1 MLTRCSLGFLLISS
15 CLTLLGCA
23 ISSDEATIDQYN
35 QFAIRSAKLE
45 LWNESIFRW
54 EQILEI
60 QPQNAQAHNN
70 LGVAYEALGK
80 TDQAIESYKRAT
92 ELEPDNKYY
101 RFNYRKCRLH
111 VRRNSKNQP
120 DVEDEEADFSG

>member
-1 MLTRCSLGFLLISS
+1 MLTRCSLGFLLIYS
-15 CLTLLGCA
+15 CLTLLSCA

-35 QFAIRSAKLE
+35 QFAIRSAESE

-54 EQILEI
+54 KQILEI
-60 QPQNAQAHNN
+60 QPQNARAHNN
-70 LGVAYEALGK
+70 LGVAYEASGK

-92 ELEPDNKYY
+92 ELEPDNKFF

-120 DVEDEEADFSG
+120 DVEEEEVDFSG

>member
-1 MLTRCSLGFLLISS
+1 
-15 CLTLLGCA
+15 LTLLGCA
-23 ISSDEATIDQYN
+23 ISSDEVTIDQYN